1 MSIRFNKVLSL
12 PVISY
17 ESGDRLG
24 EIKDLVVDHDNGKF
38 LALVVGEG
46 ILTGSRIIR
55 VDKVRNFGRDT
66 VMILDS
72 RSLEVM
78 TPGRIQDIIQSKIKI
93 KGNKVITE
101 SETNLGKVMDF
112 EIDLESERLSF
123 IFVRTKIL
131 GGPLIVSYNQ
141 IVSIGKDAI
150 VVKDEVVKVKAL
162 EPELARA

>member
-1 MSIRFNKVLSL
+1 MFIRFNKVLSL
-12 PVISY
+12 PVVSC

-24 EIKDLVVDHDNGKF
+24 EIKDLVVDYDNGKF

-46 ILTGSRIIR
+46 TLAGLRIIK
-55 VDKVRNFGRDT
+55 VDKVKNFSRDR
-66 VMILDS
+66 VMILDT

-78 TPGRIQDIIQSKIKI
+78 TPGRIEDIIQSKIKI

-101 SETNLGKVMDF
+101 NGTNLGKVIDF
-112 EIDLESERLSF
+112 EIDLDSSRLSF

-131 GGPLIVSYNQ
+131 GGPLMVFYDQ
-141 IVSIGKDAI
+141 IVSIKKDTI